1 MFFSAQDGPI
11 VTVTINRP
19 EALNTLTHELILTL
33 TAEIDRWSGKE
44 NVRIIILTGN
54 GDKAFVGGVDVRA
67 MMDLDPDGAERFIT
81 DLHRCF
87 LAIRRS
93 EKLVIASVNGFAL
106 GGGLE
111 MVAASDLRIASDR
124 ARFGMPE
131 VRVGIPS
138 VIEAA
143 FLPRLI
149 GLGRAAEMVYLGEM
163 IDAQEALRIGLINQ
177 VVPHPELPEA
187 ALQMAERALR
197 CGPAALVLQKKLIAQ
212 WMDLH
217 LSDAAEAGIRAFREC
232 YKTREPREGMRA
244 FLEKRKP
251 DYETEDRTGR
261 HIACPNHNT
270 RGGWQHGQKS
280 RKSFTRSLFS
290 SRNFIPTAFQPRP
303 GDRQRS
309 ENHLPGP
316 FRLQIG
322 FSSGGGPLRRS
333 LPEEQPQD
341 PSGAERSR

>member
-1 MFFSAQDGPI
+1 MFFSTQDGP
-11 VTVTINRP
+11 VATVTINRP
-19 EALNTLTHELILTL
+19 EALNTLTHALILAL
-33 TAEIDRWSGKE
+33 TEEINRWGGNKD
-44 NVRIIILTGN
+44 VRVIILTGS
-54 GDKAFVGGVDVRA
+54 GDKAFVGGVDVKA

-106 GGGLE
+106 GGGME
-111 MVAASDLRIASDR
+111 MVAACDLRIASDR

-163 IDAQEALRIGLINQ
+163 IDAQEARRIGLVNQ
-177 VVPHPELPEA
+177 VVPHPQLQEA
-187 ALQMAERALR
+187 TREMAGKALQ
-197 CGPAALVLQKKLIAQ
+197 CGPTAMVLQKKLIGQ

-217 LSDAAEAGIRAFREC
+217 LSDAAEAGIRSFREG
-232 YKTREPREGMRA
+232 YKTQEPHEGMKA

-251 DYETEDRTGR
+251 KY
-261 HIACPNHNT
+261 
-270 RGGWQHGQKS
+270 
-280 RKSFTRSLFS
+280 
-290 SRNFIPTAFQPRP
+290 
-303 GDRQRS
+303 
-309 ENHLPGP
+309 
-316 FRLQIG
+316 
-322 FSSGGGPLRRS
+322 
-333 LPEEQPQD
+333 
-341 PSGAERSR
+341 

>member
-1 MFFSAQDGPI
+1 MLLAKQDGP
-11 VTVTINRP
+11 VATVTIDRP
-19 EALNTLTHELILTL
+19 EALNTLTRELILAL
-33 TAEIDRWSGKE
+33 TEEINAWSGKKD
-44 NVRIIILTGN
+44 VRLIILTGS

-111 MVAASDLRIASDR
+111 MAAACDLRIASDR

-143 FLPRLI
+143 YLPRLI

-163 IDAQEALRIGLINQ
+163 IDAQEARRIGLVNQ
-177 VVPHPELPEA
+177 VVSHPQLQEA
-187 ALQMAERALR
+187 TRQMAEKSLQ
-197 CGPAALVLQKKLIAQ
+197 CGPTAMVLQKKLISQ

-232 YKTREPREGMRA
+232 YQTREPQEGMKA

-251 DYETEDRTGR
+251 KY
-261 HIACPNHNT
+261 
-270 RGGWQHGQKS
+270 
-280 RKSFTRSLFS
+280 
-290 SRNFIPTAFQPRP
+290 
-303 GDRQRS
+303 
-309 ENHLPGP
+309 
-316 FRLQIG
+316 
-322 FSSGGGPLRRS
+322 
-333 LPEEQPQD
+333 
-341 PSGAERSR
+341 